1 MTHTVVG
8 AFDSDTEARAVQNE
22 LIAMGVPQG
31 NVMIHGG
38 SGQVDTTR
46 TESHHEGGIMGFFRS
61 LFGMDNDEHS
71 GRYSEAVR
79 RGSHVVT
86 VQASD
91 EAQAQRIES
100 IMHDHDAIDVDE
112 REQHWRQE
120 SWQGHDASAPAF
132 GVHDIE
138 RERGRYGDAS
148 SQRIPVVDE
157 ELHVGKRAV
166 ERGGVR
172 VFARTT
178 ERPVEE
184 QVTLREEHARVQRTP
199 VNRAATAEDLRAAT
213 AGESIEVRE
222 TIEEPVVEKVARVI
236 EEVEVGTEVRERTE
250 TIRDSV
256 KHTEVETE
264 SLQGSRSGNGAR
276 AGTKSTSTSSSRK
289 DTVKTR

>member
-8 AFDSDTEARAVQNE
+8 VFDSDTEARAVQDE
-22 LIAMGVPQG
+22 LIGMGIPQG

-38 SGQVDTTR
+38 SGQVDRAR
-46 TESHHEGGIMGFFRS
+46 TEPHHEGGIMGFFRS

-91 EAQAQRIES
+91 EAQVQRIEGL
-100 IMHDHDAIDVDE
+100 MQDHHAIDVDE
-112 REQHWRQE
+112 REEHWRKE
-120 SWQGHDASAPAF
+120 GWQGYDASAPTF
-132 GVHDIE
+132 GADDIE
-138 RERGRYGDAS
+138 RERSRDADTS
-148 SQRIPVVDE
+148 SRRIPVVDE
-157 ELHVGKRAV
+157 ELRVGKRTV

-199 VNRAATAEDLRAAT
+199 VDRAATADDLRAAS
-213 AGESIEVRE
+213 AGDTIEVRE
-222 TIEEPVVEKVARVI
+222 TTEEPVVEKIARVV
-236 EEVEVGTEVRERTE
+236 EEVEVGREVSERTE

-256 KHTEVETE
+256 KHTEIGTE
-264 SLQGSRSGNGAR
+264 ALQGSRAPGTAAR
-276 AGTKSTSTSSSRK
+276 TNKSTTTSRSK
-289 DTVKTR
+289 DTAKTR